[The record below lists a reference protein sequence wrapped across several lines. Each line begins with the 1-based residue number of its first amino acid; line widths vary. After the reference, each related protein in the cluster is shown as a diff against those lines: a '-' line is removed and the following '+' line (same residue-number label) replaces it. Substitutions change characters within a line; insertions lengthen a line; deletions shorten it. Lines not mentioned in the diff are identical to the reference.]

1 MEAGDKGEL
10 RLPGGAGDGEA
21 GVRGGDGGDGEA
33 VGLEVICNRG
43 ELFGGCAELLGE
55 LLRGQPVVEAR
66 GGVISLGG
74 EELVERGGLGCGGL
88 ETDGKGE
95 RLGDGKLAGVDRGA
109 RGDCLG
115 RAGGDGK
122 ALCVEQ
128 GRGGQEKAQERE
140 GA

>member
-43 ELFGGCAELLGE
+43 ELFAGCAELLGE

-88 ETDGKGE
+88 EMDGKGE
-95 RLGDGKLAGVDRGA
+95 RLGDGKLAGVDCGA
-109 RGDCLG
+109 RGD
-115 RAGGDGK
+115 
-122 ALCVEQ
+122 
-128 GRGGQEKAQERE
+128 
-140 GA
+140 